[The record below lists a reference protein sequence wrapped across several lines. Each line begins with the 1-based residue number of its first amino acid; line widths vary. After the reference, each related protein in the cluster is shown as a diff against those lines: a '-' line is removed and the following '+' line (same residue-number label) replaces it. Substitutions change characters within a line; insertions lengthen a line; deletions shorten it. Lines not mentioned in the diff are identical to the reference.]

1 MNRLYNKSRST
12 LSISVIALVTLFA
25 ACNFD
30 SDKDYKSEERD
41 GAVDTAQRGSDYYQ
55 QHHESNP
62 PKDAVPQNDSFQR
75 NTPKQN
81 DSSVKK
87 DSSRGSKSVSA
98 VRPTKPAASLSVF
111 KADSKQKDNEGVY
124 VDTDVMPEFPGGK
137 KAIQR
142 FISNNIR
149 YPQEAVADDVE
160 GTVQVTFVLDE
171 NGRVAK
177 AEATSDNIGYGLE
190 QEAIRVVKQMNG
202 WKPGKVAGKNVKTR
216 LSLPVV
222 FLIS

>member
-1 MNRLYNKSRST
+1 MSTLYNKTGAVLVVSGIVLST
-12 LSISVIALVTLFA
+12 IFT
-25 ACNFD
+25 ACSFD

-41 GAVDTAQRGSDYYQ
+41 GAVDTLQRGQEGYQ

-75 NTPKQN
+75 NMPNQN

-87 DSSRGSKSVSA
+87 DSSRSNQPVSS
-98 VRPTKPAASLSVF
+98 VRPKKPAASLSVWD
-111 KADSKQKDNEGVY
+111 ADTKQRDREGVY
-124 VDTDVMPEFPGGK
+124 VDTDVVPEFPGGK

-142 FISNNIR
+142 FIADNIR
-149 YPQEAVADDVE
+149 YPEEAVQDDVE

-177 AEATSDNIGYGLE
+177 AEATSNNIGYGLE
-190 QEAIRVVKQMNG
+190 QEAIRVVKQMSG